1 MATMQDY
8 EAAKRELQRKNLT
21 PKQYAAEIRK
31 LAKKLK
37 I

>member
-1 MATMQDY
+1 MASMQEY
-8 EAAKRELQRKNLT
+8 EAAKKELQKKNLT
-21 PKQYAAEIRK
+21 PEKYAAEIRK